1 MKKKSNGCIP
11 VSTGYV
17 LKMLLIMK
25 FCLFLSFVFTIQI
38 FATDILSQKT
48 DRIIALE
55 DTDLKQV
62 LAEIEQQ
69 TNYRF
74 LYHSETVKDKTVKLD
89 TKDKSW
95 MEILDDISEISGLD
109 YEVFDDNLI
118 VLSKKN
124 AMQPITI
131 TGKVTSENGEPLV
144 GLTVSI
150 KGTTQGTI
158 TDVNGNYEIEV
169 TPDVTTLVYN
179 YVGMRT
185 MEVAIENRTEINV
198 VMETDP
204 IALDEVLVVGYGV
217 VKKSD
222 LTGSVASVKN
232 EEIDAYPTGNVLESL
247 AGRATGVQI
256 LRSTGAP
263 GCRRATCGPARE
275 CRPGRR
281 GG

>member
-232 EEIDAYPTGNVLESL
+232 EEIDALVDCLDEL
-247 AGRATGVQI
+247 LRAS
-256 LRSTGAP
+256 R
-263 GCRRATCGPARE
+263 
-275 CRPGRR
+275 
-281 GG
+281 